1 MTRLAFIDLD
11 GTLLGP
17 DARVSNANA
26 GAVRR
31 LRDAGYAI
39 VFASGRHQRNIAMLL
54 ERRADGSATGD
65 GRSAHLN
72 GELGPLEWV
81 VSSQGTVARHFTT
94 GETIFERGL
103 AWTDIV
109 ELEALARARD
119 IGLIAYH
126 REAVHV
132 ERMTPWIERYAG
144 KAGWSP
150 VVGPFHLLEPIGF
163 QKVLLTTEPSAVIT
177 MRDEAVFSRFHA
189 VITEPELLEL
199 LPPGT
204 NKASAAEAV
213 ATKLGVLPS
222 QTLAFGDG
230 NNDVELLA
238 WAGDSYAMAHGREAA
253 KLAAKHVCP
262 PGPPETAF
270 ARAVNEALK

>member
-1 MTRLAFIDLD
+1 
-11 GTLLGP
+11 LLGS
-17 DARVSNANA
+17 DQRVSREN
-26 GAVRR
+26 GAAVAR
-31 LRDAGYAI
+31 LREAGYTI
-39 VFASGRHQRNIAMLL
+39 VYASGRHQRNIAMLV
-54 ERRADGSATGD
+54 GV
-65 GRSAHLN
+65 
-72 GELGPLEWV
+72 LGPLEWV
-81 VSSQGTVARHFTT
+81 VSSQGTVARHFAT
-94 GETIFERGL
+94 GETVFERGL
-103 AWTDIV
+103 AFADIV
-109 ELEALARARD
+109 MLEALAQSRD

-132 ERMTPWIERYAG
+132 ERMTPWITVYAG

-150 VVGPFHLLEPIGF
+150 IVGPFHALPEIGF
-163 QKVLLTTEPSAVIT
+163 QKVLLTTSPEAIVT
-177 MRDEAVFSRFHA
+177 MREEALFSRFHA

-213 ATKLGVLPS
+213 AQKLGV
-222 QTLAFGDG
+222 TAKDALAFGDG

-238 WAGDSYAMAHGREAA
+238 WAGNSYAMAHGREAA

-270 ARAVNEALK
+270 ARAVNEALG